1 MAGSNQAQPLTG
13 LLQSLTGAFNQEDMG
28 QGMMFAQ
35 NLRDYNAPRI
45 DTENPQSL
53 FAYADWASKNGDHK
67 TAQAYQMAGGKL
79 IDAAKTQTDQVELV
93 KMQGA
98 LREMERQRQ
107 VALSG
112 AATPEEA
119 ASINANFD
127 QAALTL
133 ANRIDEFAVSS
144 RAGGTG
150 TEGNS
155 LLAGDIEK
163 AKTDSAARRAAVN
176 IASNNPDLVQFKD
189 GLESGAIP
197 PKEFLQSVTGSIGG
211 QSTLQG
217 YKTYENGLRVLQ
229 YKDGSIKVVD
239 AADNTYTGAE
249 AQRMID
255 EAVKFEQGMSA
266 DQDWNEG
273 EVELVLDQ
281 IESIEDKLVSMDD
294 LDLQYERAETILE
307 QNPDIDLTGLRA
319 ELPAL
324 DDGRRQLQALQTEMA
339 ISLAGMASLGV
350 LSDSD
355 IRNLQQASIPPGSNA
370 SMRQF
375 IAERRAALAKV
386 RAASEDMVRWMRDN
400 QASRDQYKEHLRK
413 QNSSSE
419 SYGVLRSDQTD
430 PGSVRMTG
438 EPEKFDLGGGV
449 SFTVTG
455 GSQ

>member
-1 MAGSNQAQPLTG
+1 MAGSNQAQPLQG
-13 LLQSLTGAFNQEDMG
+13 LLGSLTGAFNQEDMG
-28 QGMMFAQ
+28 QGLMFAQ
-35 NLRDYNAPRI
+35 NIRDYNAPRI
-45 DTENPQSL
+45 DTEDPRSL
-53 FAYADWASKNGDHK
+53 FAYADWTKSNGDHK

-79 IDAAKTQTDQVELV
+79 VDAEKTQTDQVEMV
-93 KMQGA
+93 RMQGA

-112 AATPEEA
+112 AATPEDA
-119 ASINANFD
+119 AAINSNFD

-150 TEGNS
+150 VEGTD
-155 LLAGDIEK
+155 LLAGDIYK
-163 AKTDSAARRAAVN
+163 AKTDSAARRSAIR
-176 IASNNPDLVQFKD
+176 IAQNNPDLSQFVEAI
-189 GLESGAIP
+189 ESGAIP
-197 PKEFLQSVTGSIGG
+197 AKEFLSSVTGGVGG
-211 QSTLQG
+211 QTSLQG

-229 YKDGSIKVVD
+229 YKDGTIKVVD
-239 AADNTYTGAE
+239 AADNTYTGAD
-249 AQRMID
+249 AQRMIN
-255 EAVKFEQGMSA
+255 EAVSFEQGMSA

-273 EVELVLDQ
+273 QVELVLNQ
-281 IESIEDKLVSMDD
+281 VKKIEEKLVSMDD
-294 LDLQYERAETILE
+294 LDLQYQRAEEILE

-355 IRNLQQASIPPGSNA
+355 IRNLQQASIPSGSNA
-370 SMRQF
+370 RMRQF
-375 IAERRAALAKV
+375 VADRRAALAKV
-386 RAASEDMVRWMRDN
+386 RAASTDMVNWMREN
-400 QASRDQYKEHLRK
+400 RATGTQYKEHLRK
-413 QNSSSE
+413 QNSSSQ

-438 EPEKFDLGGGV
+438 EPERFDLGGGV

-455 GSQ
+455 EG